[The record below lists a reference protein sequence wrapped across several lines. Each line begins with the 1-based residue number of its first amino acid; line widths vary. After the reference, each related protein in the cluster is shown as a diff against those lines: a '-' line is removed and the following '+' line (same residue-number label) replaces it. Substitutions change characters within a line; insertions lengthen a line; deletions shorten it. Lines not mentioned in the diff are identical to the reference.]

1 MLNSIGAIVEG
12 TLGKT
17 ETETVLHASSFTCFS
32 EFPLGLAVLPGGTAP
47 LCCRVPVAYR
57 PVVPLTRTLQFEL
70 TPMPTMHLSGKLK
83 VLVAECIPERDLV
96 GRISREGW
104 KMGKEVLSGVPNV
117 ECDIKEIGALN
128 DLTEALTSKTYDVLV
143 ISAHGGLDNER
154 NQTGFVC
161 GDRLVVGEDLGSLPT
176 IVCLS
181 ACQVSPRGKGSTNVS
196 DLMFRQGAAVVIGT
210 LVPVDVRRKSL
221 EEIWH
226 FTCTSNA
233 VNDIVSSNEA
243 LWRSIER
250 RGSYSVI
257 EDFMLKRSPGTLRK
271 NHVYQD
277 SENVLAEI
285 AQDHGILVKF
295 RSWINSQGYVPES
308 AFYVIMGW
316 PERIVFYDP
325 EIEKVERMYAPI
337 FSSSV

>member
-1 MLNSIGAIVEG
+1 
-12 TLGKT
+12 
-17 ETETVLHASSFTCFS
+17 
-32 EFPLGLAVLPGGTAP
+32 
-47 LCCRVPVAYR
+47 
-57 PVVPLTRTLQFEL
+57 
-70 TPMPTMHLSGKLK
+70 MHLSGKLK